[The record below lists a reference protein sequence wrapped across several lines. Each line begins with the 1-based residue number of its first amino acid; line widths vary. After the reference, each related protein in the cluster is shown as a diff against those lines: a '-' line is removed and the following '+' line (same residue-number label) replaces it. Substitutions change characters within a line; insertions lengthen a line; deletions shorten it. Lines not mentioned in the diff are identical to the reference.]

1 MSELSDIFRLCTGIS
16 ARFIPGR
23 MLLAAKAAN
32 SGKGRQERSA

>member
-1 MSELSDIFRLCTGIS
+1 MSALPDIFKLCTVNS